1 MLAVESPLLRD
12 AISLC
17 LLSSSIL
24 SQSGS
29 TGVIPFQCQQQ
40 HCKASI
46 NISNLGGAEK
56 ENILFL
62 WDSDKLRK
70 KKENP
75 FYLCRRPTE
84 SREEEDK
91 PSQFPFTA
99 LLQCARFLQVNVC

>member
-62 WDSDKLRK
+62 WDSDKLGK
-70 KKENP
+70 KKRKP
-75 FYLCRRPTE
+75 FLSVQTPHR
-84 SREEEDK
+84 K
-91 PSQFPFTA
+91 
-99 LLQCARFLQVNVC
+99 